1 MAKSPIDK
9 LLFKHPHLTHSTDVK
24 VISHIQRAKND
35 WLINT
40 IMIEN
45 VTVAFKF
52 KRKNRYMDL
61 TGSLVNLT
69 YYPTIETV
77 AGFDIEIMKVVRIK
91 KA

>member
-40 IMIEN
+40 SDLANGVYWIRVETESERYI
-45 VTVAFKF
+45 
-52 KRKNRYMDL
+52 RK
-61 TGSLVNLT
+61 
-69 YYPTIETV
+69 I
-77 AGFDIEIMKVVRIK
+77 IK
-91 KA
+91 L